1 MSSVPAP
8 VEAKG
13 SDSSSATS
21 RMANRMT
28 PAQEY
33 RRGLR
38 VMTEQLTELLKLASN
53 DSGNTSDDKPPGV
66 RIGDICSNG
75 WASNRNPKKLFMY
88 LGVSALCFRGVTIDG
103 KDAGPMRRGKKAKV
117 AKRKKPTPPVDDG
130 ANKARAEECRVKL
143 EELRGLSVLYQLQ
156 WKSGHVIPKALVG
169 PTFYSLPIDGKQA
182 FADTINCYLLQGAPE
197 YIEIEMLDWRTGKR
211 VARYSWGK
219 LKME

>member
-1 MSSVPAP
+1 MDEVRRFARWTLLGLVALGGCAVCLLAAGSKKAPA
-8 VEAKG
+8 E
-13 SDSSSATS
+13 
-21 RMANRMT
+21 NH
-28 PAQEY
+28 AQ
-33 RRGLR
+33 
-38 VMTEQLTELLKLASN
+38 
-53 DSGNTSDDKPPGV
+53 
-66 RIGDICSNG
+66 
-75 WASNRNPKKLFMY
+75 
-88 LGVSALCFRGVTIDG
+88 
-103 KDAGPMRRGKKAKV
+103 DAGPTPEKKAKV